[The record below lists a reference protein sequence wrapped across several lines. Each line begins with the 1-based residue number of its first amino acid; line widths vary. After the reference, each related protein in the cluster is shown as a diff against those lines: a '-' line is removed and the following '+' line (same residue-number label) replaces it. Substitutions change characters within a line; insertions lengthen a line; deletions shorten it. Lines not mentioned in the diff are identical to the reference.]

1 MDVRRVVGAN
11 VKRFRL
17 AAGMSQEEL
26 ALRVEIIDQGYVSG
40 LERGKRNPTAISL
53 WLIADALRIDPG
65 RLFDRTGFDADWARG
80 PVKADSSRAN
90 RGRNKRPA

>member
-1 MDVRRVVGAN
+1 MDVRRIVGAN

-53 WLIADALRIDPG
+53 WLIADALGVEPG
-65 RLFDRTGFDADWARG
+65 RLFDRANSDADWARG
-80 PVKADSSRAN
+80 SIKIDSSRAN
-90 RGRNKRPA
+90 RGRNKGQS

>member
-1 MDVRRVVGAN
+1 MRRIVGAN
-11 VKRFRL
+11 VRKFRL
-17 AAGMSQEEL
+17 AAGLSQEEL

-53 WLIADALRIDPG
+53 WLIANALGIDPG

-80 PVKADSSRAN
+80 PIKIDSTRAN